1 MQYYCELAIN
11 SPFLLCL
18 NNHFYIS
25 YFYKL
30 DYCMRKEP
38 KIADFFGF
46 IRDNSLGILV
56 DNIP

>member
-38 KIADFFGF
+38 KIADFFR
-46 IRDNSLGILV
+46 IY
-56 DNIP
+56 P